1 MTAIATPPSLFTAT
15 LAPQALPEV
24 GVGVASAR
32 TLAQMRAQV
41 LAAPDALHP
50 ALWRARSGM
59 AAGAVAAVLP
69 SGFAL
74 LDAEL
79 PGGGWPQRVL
89 TELLLPRPGVGEMRL
104 LAPALTSVLRSG
116 RSLMLFE
123 PPAQLSAEALVQMG
137 LPPAQ
142 CIVVRGRDGVRSSLQ
157 RQRLGSA
164 DLCWALEQALR
175 SGQVG
180 AVLAWLGPAA
190 KSDVLRR
197 LQLAA
202 QAHEGPAF
210 LLREVP
216 VRQHPSPAPLR
227 LVLACSGPDEL
238 SVQIIKRRGPAQAQP
253 LRLAL
258 APVLS
263 ARALARAQAGQN
275 ESGQGSQAALRLGG
289 VAVSDVPSPSHA
301 WLPSMMDEPRVR

>member
-1 MTAIATPPSLFTAT
+1 MMPVVAPTLPLDAPPPTPPPA
-15 LAPQALPEV
+15 ALR
-24 GVGVASAR
+24 AR
-32 TLAQMRAQV
+32 W
-41 LAAPDALHP
+41 LAAPDTLHP
-50 ALWRARSGM
+50 ALWRARAGA
-59 AAGAVAAVLP
+59 AAGAAAAVQP
-69 SGFAL
+69 SGFAA

-89 TELLLPRPGVGEMRL
+89 TELLLPRPGVGELRL
-104 LAPALTSVLRSG
+104 LAPGLAPVLRAG

-123 PPAQLSAEALVQMG
+123 PPAQVSAEALVQLG

-142 CIVVRGRDGVRSSLQ
+142 CIVVRGRSGVLPPAR
-157 RQRLGSA
+157 RQPQGGA

-210 LLREVP
+210 LLREEHA
-216 VRQHPSPAPLR
+216 RQQPSPAPLR
-227 LVLACSGPDEL
+227 LVLGCSGPDAL
-238 SVQIIKRRGPAQAQP
+238 SVQIVKRRGPAQAQP
-253 LRLAL
+253 LCLAL

-263 ARALARAQAGQN
+263 VRARARAQAGPG
-275 ESGQGSQAALRLGG
+275 EPARVLP
-289 VAVSDVPSPSHA
+289 VA
-301 WLPSMMDEPRVR
+301 EPRVALAAP

>member
-1 MTAIATPPSLFTAT
+1 M
-15 LAPQALPEV
+15 
-24 GVGVASAR
+24 
-32 TLAQMRAQV
+32 
-41 LAAPDALHP
+41 HP

-59 AAGAVAAVLP
+59 VAGAVTAVLP

-89 TELLLPRPGVGEMRL
+89 SELLLPRPGVGEMRL
-104 LAPALTSVLRSG
+104 LAPALARVAQGG
-116 RSLMLFE
+116 RSLMLFN
-123 PPAQLSAEALVQMG
+123 PPAQVSAEALAQLG

-142 CIVVRGRDGVRSSLQ
+142 CIVVRGREGVRSGAL
-157 RQRLGSA
+157 RQRSGAA

-190 KSDVLRR
+190 KSEVLRR

-210 LLREVP
+210 LLREVQ

-227 LVLACSGPDEL
+227 LVLGCSGPDAW
-238 SVQIIKRRGPAQAQP
+238 SVHIIKRRGPAQAQP

-263 ARALARAQAGQN
+263 ARALAQAQAGLAEPRRALDEG
-275 ESGQGSQAALRLGG
+275 ESREPALAELDTGLGTG
-289 VAVSDVPSPSHA
+289 ADA
-301 WLPSMMDEPRVR
+301 WLARLTGLPLAR

>member
-1 MTAIATPPSLFTAT
+1 MNSLAIPSSTLNPVPLAIPSAAT
-15 LAPQALPEV
+15 
-24 GVGVASAR
+24 
-32 TLAQMRAQV
+32 RAQL

-50 ALWRARSGM
+50 ALWRARAGM
-59 AAGAVAAVLP
+59 LAGTVAAVLP
-69 SGFAL
+69 SGFAP

-79 PGGGWPQRVL
+79 PGGGWPLRVL
-89 TELLLPRPGVGEMRL
+89 TELLLPRPGVGEVRL
-104 LAPALTSVLRSG
+104 LAPALVRVLRNG

-123 PPAQLSAEALVQMG
+123 PPAQVSAEALAQLG
-137 LPPAQ
+137 LAPAQ
-142 CIVVRGRDGVRSSLQ
+142 CIVVRGRDGVRSPAL

-190 KSDVLRR
+190 RSDVLRR

-210 LLREVP
+210 LLREVQ

-227 LVLACSGPDEL
+227 LVLGCSGPDEL

-263 ARALARAQAGQN
+263 ARALARAHAGQS
-275 ESGQGSQAALRLGG
+275 EPGQGSQAVRPGRA
-289 VAVSDVPSPSHA
+289 AVSDVVSPSRA
-301 WLPSMMDEPRVR
+301 WLPSMMDEPLAR

>member
-1 MTAIATPPSLFTAT
+1 
-15 LAPQALPEV
+15 
-24 GVGVASAR
+24 
-32 TLAQMRAQV
+32 
-41 LAAPDALHP
+41 
-50 ALWRARSGM
+50 M
-59 AAGAVAAVLP
+59 AAVQP
-69 SGFAL
+69 SGFAA

-79 PGGGWPQRVL
+79 PGNGWPQRVL
-89 TELLLPRPGVGEMRL
+89 TELLLPHPGVGEVRL
-104 LAPALTSVLRSG
+104 LAPALAPVLRAG

-123 PPAQLSAEALVQMG
+123 PPAQVSAEALVQLG

-142 CIVVRGRDGVRSSLQ
+142 CIVVRGRRGVHVPAPCQ
-157 RQRLGSA
+157 RPGAA

-210 LLREVP
+210 LLRELP
-216 VRQHPSPAPLR
+216 ARQQPSPAPLR
-227 LVLACSGPDEL
+227 LVLGCSGPDAL

-253 LRLAL
+253 LHLAL

-263 ARALARAQAGQN
+263 ARAMARVLARASVGAQALAHAEAN
-275 ESGQGSQAALRLGG
+275 AANQGALPSAVGWVDAGAGAG
-289 VAVSDVPSPSHA
+289 VAGSAGEAAPERQAVLASL
-301 WLPSMMDEPRVR
+301 LPAR